1 MSRISI
7 GSSDAVPQQWVRF
20 ITPVFRFTRNALV
33 PGAAHAVPQTPI
45 PIAAC
50 AHPAAHKAPMRA
62 PPAHRHHAICQFV
75 SSARGWLPIS
85 RLLPLTRPLLPPA
98 ALHTQVAPSPR
109 PFAASPRPFAFVT
122 VPLHWHLP
130 LRICHHA
137 PSHLSPCPCTG
148 TYLSPLIPIYHVFH
162 EPPASPACALPDTP
176 LAGRAT

>member
-33 PGAAHAVPQTPI
+33 PGAAHAVPQTPV

-50 AHPAAHKAPMRA
+50 APPAARKAPMRA
-62 PPAHRHHAICQFV
+62 PPALRHHAISQFV

-85 RLLPLTRPLLPPA
+85 RLLPLTRPVLPPA
-98 ALHTQVAPSPR
+98 ALHPQVAP
-109 PFAASPRPFAFVT
+109 SPRPFAFVT

-130 LRICHHA
+130 LRICHRA
-137 PSHLSPCPCTG
+137 PSHLSPCPYTG
-148 TYLSPLIPIYHVFH
+148 IYLSPLIRIYHVFH
-162 EPPASPACALPDTP
+162 APSASPACALLDTP